1 VNTGGDKMSARFMR
15 QDFFE
20 YTPQFKL
27 LIVGNRKP
35 GLRAVDEAMRRRMNL
50 IPFTVTIPPEERDE
64 KLPEKLKEEWPGILQ
79 WAMNGCAEWLGEGL
93 AQPEA
98 VRAATAAYL
107 AAEDALSIWIEERCA
122 VNPNRYATAA
132 DLFSDWREYADK
144 AGEPAGSQKRFC
156 QALLDRGFTQRRQGG
171 TGKMGFEGI
180 GIRYLETASGATL

>member
-1 VNTGGDKMSARFMR
+1 
-15 QDFFE
+15 
-20 YTPQFKL
+20 
-27 LIVGNRKP
+27 
-35 GLRAVDEAMRRRMNL
+35 
-50 IPFTVTIPPEERDE
+50 
-64 KLPEKLKEEWPGILQ
+64 
-79 WAMNGCAEWLGEGL
+79 MNGCAEWLGEGL